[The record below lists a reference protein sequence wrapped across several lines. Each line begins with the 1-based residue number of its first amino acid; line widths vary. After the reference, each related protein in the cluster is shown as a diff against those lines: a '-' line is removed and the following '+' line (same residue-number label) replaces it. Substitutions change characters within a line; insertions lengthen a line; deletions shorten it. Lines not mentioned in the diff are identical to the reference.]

1 MGEKKDT
8 YFIQK
13 KLLFFWRNI
22 SVKYFYLSDTKRYET
37 GAILQS
43 WYYSFESLN
52 SVNLVYESLLNPVE
66 IKYKGNKIKA
76 MLDRDHFK
84 PRWINLSNVLE
95 VNSIGQLVY
104 QQDENLD
111 KLKEKIDKEI
121 LTVSKQ
127 IITP

>member
-1 MGEKKDT
+1 
-8 YFIQK
+8 
-13 KLLFFWRNI
+13 
-22 SVKYFYLSDTKRYET
+22 
-37 GAILQS
+37 
-43 WYYSFESLN
+43 
-52 SVNLVYESLLNPVE
+52 
-66 IKYKGNKIKA
+66 